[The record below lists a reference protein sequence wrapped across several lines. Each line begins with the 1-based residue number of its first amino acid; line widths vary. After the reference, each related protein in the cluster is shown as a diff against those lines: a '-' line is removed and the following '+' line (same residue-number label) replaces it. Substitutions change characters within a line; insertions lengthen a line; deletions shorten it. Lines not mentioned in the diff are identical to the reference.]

1 MQFWPERAFIEN
13 TSPTFLV
20 ENFSL
25 TISRN
30 LVTLSRKKSWTDY
43 FGGKKGKNQLEL

>member
-13 TSPTFLV
+13 TSLTFLV

-30 LVTLSRKKSWTDY
+30 LVTLSRKKSWTDF